1 MADVID
7 PQPPI
12 QFTEYGI
19 PIRNLW
25 YMLLYAWNEV
35 PLNAMRGV
43 TLEEVEIQQAPT
55 LDALLASV
63 LVRLM
68 QQRLRIGLGHDYVD
82 EERALPRI
90 RGRINFTESLKQR
103 TLDRSQVVCKF
114 QGYSA
119 NSPKNQI
126 IRTTLARLMKVG
138 QFGTDTAA
146 AKEIQQKLRQLIRN
160 LDGIDSIELTP
171 ELIRRQLLVRHDHD
185 YRLMLAICDLILQ
198 RTMPGDSDRKA
209 LVPILDHELLVLYKI
224 YERFVANFYRFHL
237 KDWDVNAQKRLDW
250 HARESNEHLPLMI
263 PDLILQERPAGSGRM
278 LIIDTK
284 FTAHSL
290 VENQWRKPIYDSSHL
305 YQVYAYLKSQE
316 HLSEAH
322 RGASGIL
329 LYPAVGQRVS
339 ERVRLQD
346 HVIRIESV
354 DLAAPWQE
362 IERQLMEMVTN
373 PTAPPTNGG
382 AP

>member
-1 MADVID
+1 M
-7 PQPPI
+7 
-12 QFTEYGI
+12 
-19 PIRNLW
+19 
-25 YMLLYAWNEV
+25 
-35 PLNAMRGV
+35 
-43 TLEEVEIQQAPT
+43 
-55 LDALLASV
+55 ASV

-82 EERALPRI
+82 EERPLPRI
-90 RGRINFTESLKQR
+90 RGRIDFTETLKQR
-103 TLDRSQVVCKF
+103 TLDRSQVVCEF

-138 QFGTDTAA
+138 QFNTYTAS
-146 AKEIQQKLRQLIRN
+146 AKEIQPRQEQRDLRQKLRQLIRN
-160 LDGIDSIELTP
+160 LDGIDFVELTP
-171 ELIRRQLLVRHDHD
+171 ELIRRQLLARHDHD
-185 YRLMLAICDLILQ
+185 YRLMLAICDLIVQ
-198 RTMPGDSDRKA
+198 RTMPGESDRKA
-209 LVPILDHELLVLYKI
+209 LVPVLEHELLVLYKI

-237 KDWDVNAQKRLDW
+237 KDWEVNAQKRLDW

-263 PDLILQERPAGSGRM
+263 PDLILQERSSGQI
-278 LIIDTK
+278 LILDTK

-290 VENQWRKPIYDSSHL
+290 VENQWGKPIYDSSHL

-322 RGASGIL
+322 RAASGIL

-339 ERVRLQD
+339 ERVRLQE

-362 IERQLMEMVTN
+362 IERQLMEVVN
-373 PTAPPTNGG
+373 L
-382 AP
+382 